1 MLEINANL
9 LFTIINLIVFYLL
22 LRHFLFGPIQNIM
35 KQREE
40 LIQGK
45 LDHAKNMEETAQAN
59 KQKYE
64 KILASAHDESKQII
78 KEAKQEAREKA
89 DTILAEANQ
98 EVIRIKKDAENAIE
112 LERKR
117 EMKKMQDQVAGLALS
132 AVHKVLSEQLNEQE
146 NDNLYNRFLKET
158 GEQNDANRA

>member
-1 MLEINANL
+1 MLEL
-9 LFTIINLIVFYLL
+9 GSGLVFTVINLIVFYLL
-22 LRHFLFGPIQNIM
+22 LKRFLFGPIQNIM

-40 LIQGK
+40 MIQGK
-45 LDHAKNMEETAQAN
+45 IDHANAMEEQAKSN

-64 KILASAHDESKQII
+64 QVLATAHDESKRII
-78 KEAKQEAREKA
+78 KEAKQEARQEA
-89 DTILAEANQ
+89 DAILAEANQ
-98 EVIRIKKDAENAIE
+98 EVIRIKKDAESAIE

-117 EMKKMQDQVAGLALS
+117 EMKKMQDQVAGLALT

-146 NDNLYNRFLKET
+146 NEKLYNRFLKET

>member
-1 MLEINANL
+1 MLEL
-9 LFTIINLIVFYLL
+9 GSSLPFTILNLIVFYLL
-22 LRHFLFGPIQNIM
+22 LRHFLFQPIQNIM

-40 LIQGK
+40 MIQSK
-45 LDHAKNMEETAQAN
+45 INHANAMEEEAQAN

-64 KILASAHDESKQII
+64 QALESAHDESKKII
-78 KEAKQEAREKA
+78 KEARQEARAEA

-98 EVIRIKKDAENAIE
+98 EVIRIKKEAENAIE
-112 LERKR
+112 QERKR
-117 EMKKMQDQVAGLALS
+117 EMKKMQDQVAGLALT

-146 NDNLYNRFLKET
+146 NDTLYNRFLKET